1 MNTFNPDYDI
11 DLFEFIDEILTE
23 IDMSWNEFLRGALDV
38 GKAGTILDRPQI
50 LINLLVRGSDEHIQ
64 NNV

>member
-64 NNV
+64 S